1 LEAAD
6 APTLDSPN
14 PNRSGVLPLGI
25 NGSFEALGVEM
36 TSQPGSSSDGPKNDK
51 GRLGFGGG

>member
-1 LEAAD
+1 MRR
-6 APTLDSPN
+6 
-14 PNRSGVLPLGI
+14 RSIPQTQTGAVFLPLGI